1 MRCLAQVELTVSCM
15 YIKTRTSYALY
26 YTNTPVKQLS
36 AVRHVVPLKAIVIV
50 LGQLDIDII
59 P

>member
-1 MRCLAQVELTVSCM
+1 M
-15 YIKTRTSYALY
+15 KTRTSYVLY